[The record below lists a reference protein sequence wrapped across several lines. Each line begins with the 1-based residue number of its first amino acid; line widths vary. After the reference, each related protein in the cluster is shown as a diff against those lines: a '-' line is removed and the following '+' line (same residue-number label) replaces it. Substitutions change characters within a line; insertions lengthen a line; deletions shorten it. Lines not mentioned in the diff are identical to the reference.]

1 MALTV
6 PLVSGEFLMLQYILG
21 MNSINTSMNASSS
34 QGPVLH
40 LFSQTTAVSNTS
52 TINQMTECTSSG
64 YAPITLVSTN
74 WTTTQTNP
82 AGITTGVYSQQTF
95 TFNTNAVAW
104 GYYVTDTLNNLLWLE
119 QFQGAPFSIPDGGGT
134 IAITSKITLA

>member
-21 MNSINTSMNASSS
+21 MKSVNTSLTASST

-40 LFSQTTAVSNTS
+40 LYSNDATVNNS
-52 TINQMTECTSSG
+52 TVIGSLTECTSSG
-64 YAPITLVSTN
+64 YAPITLVSSN

-82 AGITTGVYSQQTF
+82 SGITTGLYSQQTF
-95 TFNTNAVAW
+95 TFNTNAVAF
-104 GYYVTDTLNNLLWLE
+104 GYWMSDTLGNLLLLE
-119 QFQGAPFSIPDGGGT
+119 RFSGAPFSLPDGGGS
-134 IAITSKITLA
+134 IAISARVTLA